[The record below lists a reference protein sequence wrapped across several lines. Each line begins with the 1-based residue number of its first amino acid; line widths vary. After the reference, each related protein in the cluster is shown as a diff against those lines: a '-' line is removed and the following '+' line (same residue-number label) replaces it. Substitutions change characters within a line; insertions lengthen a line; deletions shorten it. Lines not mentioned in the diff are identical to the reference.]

1 MSTLKLSLLI
11 GSLGVIVSL
20 VHCAPSSDEISTAAR
35 RCPPGMVYSKECIE
49 CGGTITCANPNPI
62 ICPAI
67 CKIGCTCAE
76 GTIQDEETGQCVE
89 TCPSTPSLPGCP
101 YGLIFVECLSCGN
114 RPLTCDD
121 HELTPCPLICISGCD
136 CPEGEVLDI
145 TTGKCVSKECQK
157 CPFDGQVYK
166 QCVSCPRN
174 PFTCDSPFH
183 SCTRDCL
190 PGCECPF
197 GEVLDLK
204 GERRCVPLE
213 ECILDN

>member
-11 GSLGVIVSL
+11 GLFGVIVSL

-35 RCPPGMVYSKECIE
+35 RCPPGMVYSEECIE

-62 ICPAI
+62 ICPLVCAT
-67 CKIGCTCAE
+67 GCTCAE
-76 GTIQDEETGQCVE
+76 GTILDEETGKCVE
-89 TCPSTPSLPGCP
+89 TCPLLPIRCP
-101 YGLIFVECLSCGN
+101 NGFVFARCLSCGN

-121 HELTPCPLICISGCD
+121 HELTLCSGICLPGCD
-136 CPEGEVLDI
+136 CPEGQVLDL
-145 TTGKCVSKECQK
+145 TAGKCVSKECQK
-157 CPFDGQVYK
+157 CPFDGQVFK
-166 QCVSCPRN
+166 RCVNCPRN

-183 SCTRDCL
+183 PCTRDCL

-204 GERRCVPLE
+204 GGRCVPLE
-213 ECILDN
+213 ECSLDN